1 MVFQE
6 LDCME
11 DLMWLLRVGFGKL
24 SAPMLF
30 STFVERS
37 VEFSLRD
44 LLLGLGFHRHLHAR
58 VSNCRLSFS
67 C

>member
-24 SAPMLF
+24 SAPMF
-30 STFVERS
+30 RTFVERS
-37 VEFSLRD
+37 VVFPPRP
-44 LLLGLGFHRHLHAR
+44 FVRFR
-58 VSNCRLSFS
+58 VSSPSPCQGT
-67 C
+67 

>member
-1 MVFQE
+1 
-6 LDCME
+6 ME

-24 SAPMLF
+24 SAPMF
-30 STFVERS
+30 RTFVERS

-58 VSNCRLSFS
+58 VPNCRLSSS